1 MDKRSWEWRKNA
13 PPRVDSALP
22 RSSRAFRVSR
32 IGYRGMINTYSG
44 KKEGRK
50 KGREE
55 RRGVKIDGIEGRK
68 EEKRR
73 AIDEE
78 ALGSC
83 RQIKITLKLSEHGV
97 CLGCGFKVIKGT

>member
-1 MDKRSWEWRKNA
+1 MDRCEWQNDDDELSRI
-13 PPRVDSALP
+13 DSAFLG
-22 RSSRAFRVSR
+22 FTFSR
-32 IGYRGMINTYSG
+32 IDYRGVINTCIRDELRER
-44 KKEGRK
+44 KEGRK
-50 KGREE
+50 EGRREE
-55 RRGVKIDGIEGRK
+55 GRSKNRWNRRS
-68 EEKRR
+68 KRR

>member
-1 MDKRSWEWRKNA
+1 
-13 PPRVDSALP
+13 
-22 RSSRAFRVSR
+22 
-32 IGYRGMINTYSG
+32 MINTYSG

-50 KGREE
+50 EE
-55 RRGVKIDGIEGRK
+55 RNGVRRRGVKIDGIEGRK

>member
-1 MDKRSWEWRKNA
+1 
-13 PPRVDSALP
+13 
-22 RSSRAFRVSR
+22 
-32 IGYRGMINTYSG
+32 MINTYSG

-55 RRGVKIDGIEGRK
+55 WRGVKIDGIEGRK

>member
-13 PPRVDSALP
+13 PPRVDSAIQP
-22 RSSRAFRVSR
+22 GFSRFENRLSR
-32 IGYRGMINTYSG
+32 HDKYILGE
-44 KKEGRK
+44 EGRK
-50 KGREE
+50 EGREE